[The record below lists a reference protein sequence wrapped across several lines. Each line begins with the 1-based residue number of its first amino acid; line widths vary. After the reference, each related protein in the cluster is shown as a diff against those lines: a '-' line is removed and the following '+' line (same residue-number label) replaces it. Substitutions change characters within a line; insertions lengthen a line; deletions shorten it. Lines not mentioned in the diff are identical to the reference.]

1 MSNLIIAES
10 FKRFFELNSSKS
22 KVAKL
27 LLEDV
32 YTATDFANYIARRGD
47 MVSFLPAGKEH
58 VVNEDT
64 GDWKRENR
72 QTIRAGKL
80 ARKLITEEG
89 YNAYDLKDVDF
100 ELFSNLIKSETVN
113 DEDCQVSFKEVSGED
128 IRYRYHEDN
137 HSTTYK
143 LGSLDDS
150 CMRYD
155 KAQDWLDIY
164 VKNPDTISLLV
175 MVDSD
180 DRTVG
185 RAIVWKTDKGIFM
198 DRVYASDA
206 HQKMFEH
213 YAENK
218 GWMYKIQHSN
228 ENYCRIVTNGNRD
241 DAEYMYFSVKLEDPE
256 FDYYPY
262 MDTLCYLNPN
272 SGIIS
277 NNDSYKV
284 YELRQTG
291 GEGHQG
297 VWDEYNEEYID
308 EDDAVYIDNYGY
320 VHMDNTTWDNYAD
333 ENILDSDA
341 IQLDN
346 GKWCHKDNAIEV
358 DGYGWHH
365 KDNMDDFVQIDDS
378 WYHIDDVCYDD
389 LNECDIPRAN
399 AVELQSGGYTDESN
413 DIVRL
418 DDSYGNDLYAPTD
431 NCKKCVYSNE
441 WFLEEDTTIT
451 YSGAIVASVNLD
463 AFLEKHEEEIV
474 PAPNQLT
481 LEIIDNG

>member
-1 MSNLIIAES
+1 
-10 FKRFFELNSSKS
+10 
-22 KVAKL
+22 
-27 LLEDV
+27 
-32 YTATDFANYIARRGD
+32 
-47 MVSFLPAGKEH
+47 
-58 VVNEDT
+58 
-64 GDWKRENR
+64 
-72 QTIRAGKL
+72 
-80 ARKLITEEG
+80 
-89 YNAYDLKDVDF
+89 
-100 ELFSNLIKSETVN
+100 
-113 DEDCQVSFKEVSGED
+113 
-128 IRYRYHEDN
+128 
-137 HSTTYK
+137 
-143 LGSLDDS
+143 
-150 CMRYD
+150 
-155 KAQDWLDIY
+155 
-164 VKNPDTISLLV
+164 
-175 MVDSD
+175 
-180 DRTVG
+180 
-185 RAIVWKTDKGIFM
+185 
-198 DRVYASDA
+198 
-206 HQKMFEH
+206 MFEH

-277 NNDSYKV
+277 NNDSYKG
-284 YELRQTG
+284 YELRQTDG
-291 GEGHQG
+291 QGHQG
-297 VWDEYNEEYID
+297 IWDEYNEAYIN

-320 VHMDNTTWDNYAD
+320 VHVDNTTWDDYAE

-365 KDNMDDFVQIDDS
+365 KDNMHDFVQIDDS
-378 WYHIDDVCYDD
+378 WYHINDVCYDE